1 MPRGGRRSTTRPRGN
16 GVGCGF
22 SGGDGWG
29 GPARGGG
36 NRPAQP
42 FGAGNGAA
50 LAIRP
55 DRRERAER
63 RRQSTKEMEELLYH
77 LALHA
82 EREETQ
88 LAAAVRLHDLYE
100 GAPVAIAVTVP
111 VNDLAGLSDD
121 ELRQMLA
128 DF

>member
-16 GVGCGF
+16 GAGCGF
-22 SGGDGWG
+22 SSGDGWG

-36 NRPAQP
+36 DRPARP
-42 FGAGNGAA
+42 FGVGNRAA
-50 LAIRP
+50 LAVRP
-55 DRRERAER
+55 DRRERAEQ
-63 RRQSTKEMEELLYH
+63 RRQSTEEMEKLLYH

-88 LAAAVRLHDLYE
+88 LAAAVRLHDIYE
-100 GAPVAIAVTVP
+100 GAPVAMAVTVQ
-111 VNDLAGLSDD
+111 VDDLTGLSDD

-128 DF
+128 EL

>member
-1 MPRGGRRSTTRPRGN
+1 MPRGGQRSTTRPKGN

-36 NRPAQP
+36 NRPALP

-50 LAIRP
+50 RAVRP

-63 RRQSTKEMEELLYH
+63 RRQSTKGMEELLYH

-88 LAAAVRLHDLYE
+88 LAATVRLLDIYE
-100 GAPVAIAVTVP
+100 GAPVARAVTVQAD
-111 VNDLAGLSDD
+111 DLTTLSDD

-128 DF
+128 EL